1 MVIANPIYDTVFKRL
16 MENKRVARFFVETLI
31 GEPVEEIAMVP
42 QEYTYYTKEKQ
53 KQKKEHDKKEDWVVL
68 SVIRFDFV
76 ATIRNADGEFKKV
89 LIEIQKSNK
98 STDLIRFR
106 TYLGEQYKRM
116 DMVEVSSGNVEKAL
130 PIISIYLLGF
140 TIPKIEAVAVKVNRT
155 YIDMIDQTEIK
166 QKSEWIESLTHDG
179 YFVQI
184 PLVKG
189 KPRTSLEKVLSIF
202 EQHYFIDD
210 KKTVK
215 DYEYPLDD
223 ENVKTMVEVLRHAA
237 ADSKTKRE
245 MEEAWWADLSEAE
258 WEKEIEEKNK
268 IIEESKKV
276 IAEKDKSLAEKD
288 KSIEENKKIISEK
301 DKSLAE
307 KDKSLAEK
315 DKSLAEKDREIAELK
330 RLYGTK

>member
-16 MENKRVARFFVETLI
+16 MENKRIAKFFVGTLI
-31 GEPVEEIAMVP
+31 NEQVEDIAMVP
-42 QEYTYYTKEKQ
+42 QEYTYYTQ
-53 KQKKEHDKKEDWVVL
+53 SKKDTIKDVDNNVKVEVEIL

-76 ATIRNADGEFKKV
+76 ATIRNANGEHKKV

-98 STDLIRFR
+98 STDLLRFR
-106 TYLGEQYKRM
+106 TYLGEQYKRL
-116 DMVEVSSGNVEKAL
+116 DMVEIKSGKVEKAL

-140 TIPKIEAVAVKVNRT
+140 TIPKINVTAIKVNRT
-155 YIDMIDQTEIK
+155 YMDMIGQTEIK

-184 PLVKG
+184 PLIKG
-189 KPRTSLEKVLSIF
+189 KPRTSLEKLLSLF
-202 EQHYFIDD
+202 EQQYFIDD
-210 KKTVK
+210 KKTIK

-223 ENVKTMVEVLRHAA
+223 ENLKTMVEVLRHAA

-245 MEEAWWADLSEAE
+245 MEEAWWADEN
-258 WEKEIEEKNK
+258 EKEYERMEKELTEKNNTIK
-268 IIEESKKV
+268 
-276 IAEKDKSLAEKD
+276 
-288 KSIEENKKIISEK
+288 EK

-315 DKSLAEKDREIAELK
+315 DKEIEELRK
-330 RLYGTK
+330 RLENLTKE